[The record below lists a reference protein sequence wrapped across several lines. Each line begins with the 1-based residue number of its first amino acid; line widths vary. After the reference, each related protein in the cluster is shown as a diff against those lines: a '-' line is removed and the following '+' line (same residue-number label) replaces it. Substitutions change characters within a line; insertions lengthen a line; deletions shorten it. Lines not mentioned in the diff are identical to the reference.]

1 MTDKPI
7 VLVVDDSPEN
17 VSVLSGVLRD
27 DYKVKVALNGQKAIE
42 IAESEPELA
51 MILLDVIMPEM
62 DGYEVCER
70 LKSNPNT
77 AMIPVMFVTTKERDI
92 DEKFGFSLGAVDYI
106 TKPVS
111 PSIVRTRVRT
121 HIAMSDQSRSLDQKV
136 RERTAELE
144 RTRTQIIHCL
154 GRAAEFRDNQSGMHV
169 FRISNYSRLIAQVIN
184 PNDHDWADLVYHASP
199 LHDVGKLGV
208 PDSVLL
214 KPSALNE
221 QDWQVMRTHPAIGAE
236 IIGEQDSELMILAK
250 EIALTHHERWDGSG
264 YPNGLK
270 GEDIPLAGR
279 VVAVADVFDDLT
291 CERPYKSAWSVEDA
305 IEYISKESGY
315 HFDPKVV
322 EAFHLVL
329 GDILA
334 IHAKYKDPAS

>member
-1 MTDKPI
+1 MTEKPI

-17 VSVLSGVLRD
+17 ISVLSGVLRD
-27 DYKVKVALNGQKAIE
+27 DYKVKVALNGVKAIQ
-42 IAESEPELA
+42 IAESEPDLM
-51 MILLDVIMPEM
+51 MILLDVMMPEM

-70 LKSNPNT
+70 LKSNPVT
-77 AMIPVMFVTTKERDI
+77 ANIPIIFVTAKERDI

-111 PSIVRTRVRT
+111 PSIVRTRVRA
-121 HIAMSDQSRSLDQKV
+121 HIAVFEQSRLLDQKV

-144 RTRTQIIHCL
+144 RTRMQIVHCL
-154 GRAAEFRDNQSGMHV
+154 GRAAEFRDNQLGLHV
-169 FRISNYSRLIAQVIN
+169 YRISHYSRLIAQVIS
-184 PNDHDWADLVYHASP
+184 PDDHDWVELVYHASP
-199 LHDVGKLGV
+199 LYDVGKLGI

-214 KPSALNE
+214 KPGELIE
-221 QDWQVMRTHPAIGAE
+221 QDWQVMRQHPAIGAE
-236 IIGEQDSELMILAK
+236 IIGEQDSDLMLLAK

-291 CERPYKSAWSVEDA
+291 CQRPYKQAWSVEETVD
-305 IEYISKESGY
+305 YICDESGK
-315 HFDPKVV
+315 HFDPQVV
-322 EAFHLVL
+322 AAFLLVL
-329 GDILA
+329 DDILA
-334 IHAKYKDPAS
+334 IHEKYKDPIH